1 MKKSTYVFLDDR
13 TRATGVGLVE
23 VCTDGVDVV
32 AGCDCVDVVELSAMT
47 IGRGARGG
55 VSYIG
60 LSSVL
65 TVDVC
70 GSPLGRKP
78 NIF

>member
-1 MKKSTYVFLDDR
+1 MTTTTYVFLDDR
-13 TRATGVGLVE
+13 TRATGIGLVE
-23 VCTDGVDVV
+23 VCTEDADV
-32 AGCDCVDVVELSAMT
+32 AAADCVDVGGLSATT

-55 VSYIG
+55 VSYTG
-60 LSSVL
+60 SRSSPP

-70 GSPLGRKP
+70 VSLLGKKP